1 MEKLIAIAQKMR
13 ERAHAPY
20 SHYTVGAAILTSAGK
35 IIGGCNVESSSYG
48 LTCCAERVAL
58 FRAVAAGYS
67 SFKALAVATENGGSL
82 CGACRQVVWDLCG
95 NIPIIITDKNGKIEK
110 TTSADLLPDA
120 FDQTKLK

>member
-1 MEKLIAIAQKMR
+1 
-13 ERAHAPY
+13 
-20 SHYTVGAAILTSAGK
+20 LTADGD

-58 FRAVAAGYS
+58 YRAVAEGHS

-95 NIPIIITDKNGKIEK
+95 DIPIFIADKKGKIEK
-110 TTSADLLPDA
+110 TSSAKLLPEA
-120 FDQTKLK
+120 FDQNKLK

>member
-1 MEKLIAIAQKMR
+1 MEDLIAHAKSMR
-13 ERAHAPY
+13 TFAHAPY
-20 SHYTVGAAILTSAGK
+20 SNYTVGAAVLTSDGEM
-35 IIGGCNVESSSYG
+35 IGGCNVESSSYG

-58 FRAVAAGYS
+58 FRAVAAGHS

-95 NIPIIITDKNGKIEK
+95 NIPIIIINENGKIEK